1 MKLNQLT
8 ARIPALYYSA
18 LETGGPS
25 YITES
30 APGRG
35 KTSVWCQFPKIMK
48 RIDPQGNY
56 GLSVINGANFTL
68 MTAMGFMV
76 PVTDENGRQVSQ
88 FTLPYWWMTTEGKP
102 LDAYDGGIILVD
114 EADKLGMDEKKIVG
128 EAALSKILGSHRFP
142 PGWVVI
148 FAANRMSDRS
158 GSTRDLDHLINRRIR
173 IEITDDVE
181 SWVEWALAEKLLPET
196 IQFGEENPQ
205 LLFEPKPDDQR
216 PWCTPR
222 SLHQI
227 DIHLQSLMRSFGT
240 DKIPTDP
247 LTQEEVKG
255 GIGAPAC
262 AQFMKTIR
270 LGQELSSYEDVIANP
285 TKVTLPGKPD
295 AMRLMSYKIASRV
308 SPEDAKQAL
317 TFMARMPMEHQTI
330 FVRMAIQRQYQ
341 LAFQADFAAWC
352 GRNTALIAILN
363 RYKTENK

>member
-1 MKLNQLT
+1 
-8 ARIPALYYSA
+8 
-18 LETGGPS
+18 
-25 YITES
+25 
-30 APGRG
+30 
-35 KTSVWCQFPKIMK
+35 
-48 RIDPQGNY
+48 
-56 GLSVINGANFTL
+56 
-68 MTAMGFMV
+68 
-76 PVTDENGRQVSQ
+76 
-88 FTLPYWWMTTEGKP
+88 
-102 LDAYDGGIILVD
+102 
-114 EADKLGMDEKKIVG
+114 MDEKKIVG

-142 PGWVVI
+142 PGWVVV

-158 GSTRDLDHLINRRIR
+158 GSTRELDHLINRRIK

-222 SLHQI
+222 SLHQV
-227 DIHLQSLMRSFGT
+227 DIHLQSLMRSFDT

-262 AQFMKTIR
+262 AQFVKTIR
-270 LGQELSSYEDVIANP
+270 LGQELVSYEEVIANP

-308 SPEDAKQAL
+308 SVADAKQAL
-317 TFMARMPMEHQTI
+317 AFMARMPMEHQTI

-341 LAFQADFAAWC
+341 LAFEPNFAAWC